1 MAKAAKILGSVLAV
15 VLLLLVGAAM
25 LVQTQWAR
33 EKLEEQLSQRM
44 DGRGVEIGSLD
55 IDWGWPLG
63 VRLGDVKV
71 ENPAWA
77 ENPYMLELDALQV
90 RLDPG
95 ELMTGSLGVELLG
108 LEKPRVDLSRHADG
122 RSNWEPLMNEDS
134 PENSE
139 PPIQPDRIRIS
150 DGQLTYSDAEL
161 DAELTL
167 DITTTEA
174 SSGERQLSVEG
185 RGNVQGKPLT
195 LTLTGGPP
203 SDALASDV
211 PYAVTLDAQLGEIR
225 ARFDGEAAQLPGMDK
240 LTGSVK
246 LSAPESAELISFE
259 HPAIDVPALEFN
271 AQLQRDGQRWALQD
285 IELQTGESRLEGSLI
300 FEQSET
306 PELTLNLHGNQLDLN
321 RWGVMRLLETDQ
333 SESNAAG
340 DEKSQSLQERVSQIL
355 KPLRQYR
362 GEVDVSLDQLLYGDA
377 ALSELVLEGKL
388 ADQQLQIERLH
399 AEQGD
404 GGINATGA
412 FDLKQDSLSGDLD
425 ADFDQLDL
433 GRALGPLGYETLGT
447 LDGELH
453 GRLAQEEARVSDTQL
468 RYDAP
473 AQDLWIELEA
483 ESTES
488 GLELEGN
495 AERNEI
501 PLQFELSLGPLLK
514 FFDEQPYPVEGTLTS
529 RESRLHV
536 DGTVTEPLELK
547 AADVQVSLE
556 GPNPAN
562 LNPLTGLDL
571 PPLAPYQ
578 LSGHL
583 TWEDEQLRL
592 RGINAEW
599 GESDLSGDVRLSLS
613 GRPMLWANLHS
624 NRLDTEDL
632 KAPGTPTDPT
642 DDQVFSDEPIGLDA
656 LRDRGAI
663 IRYEAE
669 KVNTESFPLNGVDLK
684 AELDDNVLLVE
695 PLKLNIGKGR
705 ADGRLRIDVGQS
717 QPAGELRL
725 AIESVNLSPVLR
737 DANLSQ
743 VADDS
748 SGTLGGR
755 LDLAFEGESLGEMA
769 ADLEGKME
777 LAMSGGKLD
786 MLAVELLGLDAGEAA
801 IAALADSEKVE
812 MNCGYL
818 RFAST
823 RGIAELEQ
831 LYINTTDSNITG
843 GGEIDLDSE
852 GMDLAFETHAKDF
865 SLLSADSPVQLKGTL
880 SKPQVSVVTDQL
892 VARTLASVA
901 GALIAPPLAILPWVE
916 TGLGEGAGAGCR
928 KALDEFERGTG
939 S

>member
-44 DGRGVEIGSLD
+44 DGRGVDIGNLD

-63 VRLGDVKV
+63 IRLSDVKI

-77 ENPYMLELDALQV
+77 ENPYMLELDALQM
-90 RLDPG
+90 RIDPG
-95 ELMTGSLGVELLG
+95 ALMTGSLGIELLG
-108 LEKPRVDLSRHADG
+108 LEEPRVDLRRRADG
-122 RSNWEPLMNEDS
+122 RSNWEGLIKEDS

-150 DGQLTYSDAEL
+150 NGQLTYSDAEF

-167 DITTTEA
+167 DITTTEE

-203 SDALASDV
+203 SEALASDA
-211 PYAVTLDAQLGEIR
+211 PYAVTLDAQLGEIH
-225 ARFDGEAAQLPGMDK
+225 ARFDGEAAQLPEIDE
-240 LTGSVK
+240 LTGTVK

-259 HPAIDVPALEFN
+259 QPAIDVPAFEFN
-271 AQLQRDGQRWALQD
+271 AQLQRDGQRWTLQD
-285 IELQTGESRLEGSLI
+285 VELQTGESRLEGSLA
-300 FEQSET
+300 FEQGET
-306 PELTLNLHGNQLDLN
+306 PKLTVDLHGNQVDLN
-321 RWGVMRLLETDQ
+321 RWGVMRLLETDED
-333 SESNAAG
+333 ESKAPG
-340 DEKSQSLQERVSQIL
+340 DKESQSLQERISQVL

-362 GEVDVSLDQLLYGDA
+362 GEVDVSLEQLLYGDA
-377 ALSELVLEGKL
+377 TLSELVLKGEL
-388 ADQQLQIERLH
+388 ADQQLRIERLH

-404 GGINATGA
+404 SAINATGA
-412 FDLKQDSLSGDLD
+412 FDLKQDFLSGNLD
-425 ADFDQLDL
+425 ADFDRLDL

-453 GRLAQEEARVSDTQL
+453 GHLGQDEARVSDTQL

-473 AQDLWIELEA
+473 VQDLWVELEA

-488 GLELEGN
+488 GLELEGS
-495 AERNEI
+495 AERNGV

-514 FFDEQPYPVEGTLTS
+514 FFDEQPFPIEGTLTS
-529 RESRLHV
+529 RKSRLHV
-536 DGTVTEPLELK
+536 DGIVNEPLEFK
-547 AADVQVSLE
+547 GADVQVSLE

-571 PPLAPYQ
+571 PPLAAYQ
-578 LSGHL
+578 LSGRL
-583 TWEDEQLRL
+583 TWEEEQLRL
-592 RGINAEW
+592 QDIKARW
-599 GESDLSGDVRLSLS
+599 GKSDLSGDVRLSLS

-642 DDQVFSDEPIGLDA
+642 DDHMFSDEPIGLDA
-656 LRDRGAI
+656 LRDRDAI

-669 KVNTESFPLNGVDLK
+669 IVNTEKFPLNGVDLK

-695 PLKLNIGKGR
+695 PLKLAIGKGR
-705 ADGRLRIDVGQS
+705 ADGRLRIDVGQP

-725 AIESVNLSPVLR
+725 AIKGVNLSPVLR

-755 LDLAFEGESLGEMA
+755 LDLAFEGQSLGEMA
-769 ADLEGKME
+769 ADLDGNLE

-801 IAALADSEKVE
+801 MAALADSEKVE

-818 RFAST
+818 RFASN

-852 GMDLAFETHAKDF
+852 RMELVFETQAKDF
-865 SLLSADSPVQLKGTL
+865 SLLSANSPVQLKGTL
-880 SKPQVSVVTDQL
+880 SNPQVSVVTDQL

-916 TGLGEGAGAGCR
+916 TGLGEGASAGCR
-928 KALDEFERGTG
+928 KALDEFERGAG